1 MWPRQRAMIME
12 AARKLIPSTVDMD
25 KSYETRKSS
34 WQALEKAKRS
44 GKCRYIGVSNYT
56 KELLLEMKEYA
67 EIMPAVNQLE
77 YHPRYASK
85 DLVETAKLLGVLLI
99 GYGMG
104 TSIQIGM
111 ASSDNVASNRTKK
124 IDGVLEEISKRMNK
138 SKHQIIARWMKQQN
152 IIPLPRSSNPQHI
165 KENINI
171 YDFELSDDDMNLLN
185 KCEENHPYYWDNESS
200 ALTVQHKVTKLFVK
214 TGKVIAKQG
223 QTWANHLGES
233 ITERTRNLSG
243 FGMFGASSSPNNDED
258 DDETT
263 TTTIKEEGEYIDA

>member
-104 TSIQIGM
+104 TSIQI
-111 ASSDNVASNRTKK
+111 
-124 IDGVLEEISKRMNK
+124 IL
-138 SKHQIIARWMKQQN
+138 
-152 IIPLPRSSNPQHI
+152 
-165 KENINI
+165 
-171 YDFELSDDDMNLLN
+171 
-185 KCEENHPYYWDNESS
+185 
-200 ALTVQHKVTKLFVK
+200 VK
-214 TGKVIAKQG
+214 
-223 QTWANHLGES
+223 
-233 ITERTRNLSG
+233 
-243 FGMFGASSSPNNDED
+243 
-258 DDETT
+258 
-263 TTTIKEEGEYIDA
+263 